1 MEEETYALIAIVLA
15 VIAIVG
21 CLVVYTQIPEAEANP
36 VTWTA
41 ITQYNDKITSIQTR
55 LTTLEQKQT
64 TTNYDSVLISLR
76 DDVDDLED
84 DIDDIDD
91 LNLYDLSNT
100 EYECL
105 LEAVNESY
113 TRSEFRDCLD

>member
-36 VTWTA
+36 ITWTA

-64 TTNYDSVLISLR
+64 TTNYDSVLINLR
-76 DDVDDLED
+76 DDIDDLED
-84 DIDDIDD
+84 DFRDIDFSNSEIE
-91 LNLYDLSNT
+91 NLKDIEDCFSESNNHT
-100 EYECL
+100 EFHNCL
-105 LEAVNESY
+105 
-113 TRSEFRDCLD
+113 FD

>member
-41 ITQYNDKITSIQTR
+41 ITQYNDKITAIQTR

-64 TTNYDSVLISLR
+64 TTNYDSVLINLR

-84 DIDDIDD
+84 DFKDIDGIVERCFQR
-91 LNLYDLSNT
+91 NN
-100 EYECL
+100 
-105 LEAVNESY
+105 NW
-113 TRSEFRDCLD
+113 SEFKDCVEDKF